1 MMIIDHGQPGE
12 NAEQAPCA
20 GEPALC
26 PPTPWSAAPAAV
38 PSTGDDHYDHVYK
51 DGDVLNNHD
60 ADYGVNKLAASDE
73 NEMSLG
79 VDIV

>member
-1 MMIIDHGQPGE
+1 MMIIDHGQPGG

-38 PSTGDDHYDHVYK
+38 PSTGDDHHDHVYMYTRM
-51 DGDVLNNHD
+51 V
-60 ADYGVNKLAASDE
+60 
-73 NEMSLG
+73 MSSIIMMLTMM
-79 VDIV
+79 

>member
-26 PPTPWSAAPAAV
+26 PLTPWSAAPVAV
-38 PSTGDDHYDHVYK
+38 PSTGDDHHHDHDHVYK

-60 ADYGVNKLAASDE
+60 ADYGVNKTS
-73 NEMSLG
+73 S
-79 VDIV
+79 I